1 MMHRTTATCQPI
13 THCIVQRGS
22 TFGVGALAL
31 TDALLVASAIGA
43 ADAVVLFYK
52 LPPHDAPFALGRPF
66 CNVADR

>member
-1 MMHRTTATCQPI
+1 MPAI

-31 TDALLVASAIGA
+31 TEALLVTSVIGA

-66 CNVADR
+66 CNVGCRPLTA